1 MIAGMIERMDEFVP
15 LRSLRGG
22 HRMTLYGWGNPR
34 YFPTLPRPVTRYFD
48 PAPRTRVVSQCH
60 WHADPWDRPTILALH
75 GLNGSSESHYMK
87 GIAAKAFARGMNVVR
102 LNQRNC
108 GNTEHLSA
116 GLFHSGLTDDAR
128 HVIEELSSV
137 DGLRSVAVAGY
148 SLGGN
153 LALKLAGEYG
163 DNPPDTLIGVAA
175 ISPIIEI
182 GECTRA
188 LERRENV
195 LYEWNFVRELK
206 KRMVRKERYWPGL
219 FDLSRLKAI
228 KTVREFD
235 NVFTAPHFGF
245 NDAEDYYY
253 KCSAM
258 RIVDRV
264 AVPALVISSEDDPFV
279 PPTPFHSPVLSAN
292 PHIELHLTE
301 HGGHCGFVG
310 PRTSGDDGYWAE
322 GEIVNFVARRHA
334 DLLARPVPTLVAP
347 QFVA

>member
-1 MIAGMIERMDEFVP
+1 VRRDDSSVGSSSKSLLFVLVETP
-15 LRSLRGG
+15 EGRGG
-22 HRMTLYGWGNPR
+22 SFVG
-34 YFPTLPRPVTRYFD
+34 D
-48 PAPRTRVVSQCH
+48 
-60 WHADPWDRPTILALH
+60 
-75 GLNGSSESHYMK
+75 
-87 GIAAKAFARGMNVVR
+87 
-102 LNQRNC
+102 
-108 GNTEHLSA
+108 
-116 GLFHSGLTDDAR
+116 
-128 HVIEELSSV
+128 EE
-137 DGLRSVAVAGY
+137 
-148 SLGGN
+148 
-153 LALKLAGEYG
+153 
-163 DNPPDTLIGVAA
+163 
-175 ISPIIEI
+175 
-182 GECTRA
+182 
-188 LERRENV
+188 
-195 LYEWNFVRELK
+195 
-206 KRMVRKERYWPGL
+206 
-219 FDLSRLKAI
+219 AI

-334 DLLARPVPTLVAP
+334 AHARPVPTLVAP